1 MNASPNWN
9 PYTQPS
15 NTMRI
20 PSAPEAEDAV
30 LASCTYSGN
39 IGTFDEIST
48 IITADDF
55 YDSSNARIFQSLCNL
70 SNSGNEINEITIADD
85 LRKTN
90 DLDTIGG
97 MSRLFGIMDSPSTHS
112 TGVTSARI
120 VRDNSRARQ
129 LQRMYKLK
137 LEDINEGTELADIT
151 ASTEAELRKIMADSG
166 ESNTLED
173 ASKELKER
181 LHSMLD
187 GTYVAKKIPTGIDHL
202 DEKLD
207 EGGIGQG
214 EVCVIAAPT
223 SCGKSQLALN
233 FVLRASIVDN
243 VPSMIFSFEMPANQL
258 AKRMTQTASAVNLKS
273 YTNGTATPHQRDLVD
288 NAIDKVAQAPIYT
301 EHTVRG
307 IDDLRSKARM
317 IKRKHDV
324 KVIVID
330 YLQLI
335 PFNAK
340 LSKHEGISQA
350 SHGIKQMA
358 MELDVAVI
366 LLAQIN
372 RTGAMRDSGLVLYD
386 LKDSGDIEN
395 DADIALLMWPN
406 GGSIDHCRRTGQ
418 NGVTYLEMDYN
429 VAKNREGERDLM
441 GRFKFLNHI
450 GRFQ

>member
-1 MNASPNWN
+1 M
-9 PYTQPS
+9 QELH
-15 NTMRI
+15 
-20 PSAPEAEDAV
+20 APEAEDSV
-30 LASCTYSGN
+30 LASCSYADN
-39 IGTFDEIST
+39 AGTFDEVST
-48 IITADDF
+48 IITAEDF
-55 YDSSNARIFQSLCNL
+55 YNQDNARIFRSI
-70 SNSGNEINEITIADD
+70 SNIANAGNEVNEVTIADD

-90 DLDTIGG
+90 DLDRIGG
-97 MSRLFGIMDSPSTHS
+97 ISRVFSIMNAPCTHS
-112 TGVTSARI
+112 TGITSAKI
-120 VRDNSRARQ
+120 VRDKSRARQ
-129 LQRMYKLK
+129 LKRMYKLK
-137 LEDINEGTELADIT
+137 LENINEGADLTDIT
-151 ASTEAELRKIMADSG
+151 STTEAELRKIMADSG
-166 ESNTLED
+166 ESNTLEN
-173 ASKELKER
+173 ASKELKDR

-187 GTYVAKKIPTGIDHL
+187 GTYVAKKIPTGIEHL

-288 NAIDKVAQAPIYT
+288 KAIDKVAQAPIYT

-335 PFNAK
+335 PFNPK

-372 RTGAMRDSGLVLYD
+372 RTGAMRDTGLVLYD

-406 GGSIDHCRRTGQ
+406 GGSIDSCRRIGQ
-418 NGVTYLEMDYN
+418 NGVSYLEMDYN

>member
-1 MNASPNWN
+1 MEELH
-9 PYTQPS
+9 
-15 NTMRI
+15 
-20 PSAPEAEDAV
+20 APEAEDSV
-30 LASCTYSGN
+30 LASCSYADN
-39 IGTFDEIST
+39 AGTFDEVST
-48 IITADDF
+48 IITAEDF
-55 YDSSNARIFQSLCNL
+55 YNQDNARIFRSI
-70 SNSGNEINEITIADD
+70 SNIANAGNEVNEVTIADD

-90 DLDTIGG
+90 DLDRIGG
-97 MSRLFGIMDSPSTHS
+97 ISRVFSIMNAPCTHS
-112 TGVTSARI
+112 TGITSAKI
-120 VRDNSRARQ
+120 VRDKSRARQ
-129 LQRMYKLK
+129 LKRMYKLK
-137 LEDINEGTELADIT
+137 LENINEGADLTDIT
-151 ASTEAELRKIMADSG
+151 STTEAELRKIMADSG
-166 ESNTLED
+166 ESNTLEN
-173 ASKELKER
+173 ASKELKDR

-187 GTYVAKKIPTGIDHL
+187 GTYVAKKIPTGIEHL

-288 NAIDKVAQAPIYT
+288 KAIDKVAQAPIYT

-335 PFNAK
+335 PFNPK

-372 RTGAMRDSGLVLYD
+372 RTGAMRDTGLVLYD

-406 GGSIDHCRRTGQ
+406 GGSIDSCRRIGQ
-418 NGVTYLEMDYN
+418 NGVSYLEMDYN